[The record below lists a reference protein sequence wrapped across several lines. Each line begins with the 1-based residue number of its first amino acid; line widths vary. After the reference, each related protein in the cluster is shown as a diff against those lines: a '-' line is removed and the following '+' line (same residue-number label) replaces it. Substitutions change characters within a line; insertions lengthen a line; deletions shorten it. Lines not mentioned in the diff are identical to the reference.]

1 LKPTLPRGFHVQR
14 VAWKA
19 QCTCQVRRLM
29 QPVQHDELPHELSSF
44 VGRQAEIEAVANE
57 LRGARLVTL
66 TGSGGVGKTRLA
78 LRVAGQTSRE
88 YASCAWVGLSAV
100 GESARLGRAV
110 AAAVQT
116 GDRGIVETLVATLR
130 GQRLL
135 LVLDNCEHVI
145 GRCAELAVRV
155 LQECAGVRILA
166 TSREPLM
173 VPGEQVHPVMPLSVP
188 AEGDPFER
196 LAENEAV
203 QLFVERARARTARF
217 ELTPETAAQT
227 ASICRAVDGV
237 PLAIELAATR
247 TATMTLTEIA
257 RRLDDP
263 LTLLDGSG
271 RAAPARHQSLRAS
284 LDWSHDL
291 LPEPEQRLLRRLAIF
306 GDAFTLDTAVA
317 LCSDRHLPSAGVG
330 RWLERLVAQS
340 LVLTEEHAAA
350 TRFRLTPTVR
360 QYGLARL
367 EQAGELAPLQERY
380 RAWCVAALEPAQR
393 WPVVPNAEAG
403 DGLVASVLGPR
414 REVSVMLFE
423 PRLTVPSAEPAP
435 PKPRLRRPS
444 LLSERERDVAILV
457 ANGRSNREIAEELV
471 ITKKTAE
478 AHVSH
483 ILTKLGLGSRVQIA
497 TWSLQNGLSAEGD
510 DLAVGATG

>member
-1 LKPTLPRGFHVQR
+1 MTPTLPRGAHVQR

-19 QCTCQVRRLM
+19 QCTCHLRRTI
-29 QPVQHDELPHELSSF
+29 QPVPHDELPHELDSF
-44 VGRQAEIEAVANE
+44 VGRQAEIEAVASE

-66 TGSGGVGKTRLA
+66 TGCGGVGKTRLA
-78 LRVAGQTSRE
+78 LRVAGQASHE
-88 YASCAWVGLSAV
+88 YACRAWVGLSAV
-100 GESARLGRAV
+100 GEGPRLGRAV
-110 AAAVQT
+110 AAAIQT
-116 GDRGIVETLVATLR
+116 GDRGLLETLVATLR

-155 LQECAGVRILA
+155 LRGCAGVRILA

-173 VPGEQVHPVMPLSVP
+173 VPGEQVHPVMPLSLP
-188 AEGDPFER
+188 GADDPFER

-203 QLFVERARARTARF
+203 RLFVERARARTAHF
-217 ELTPETAAQT
+217 ELTPETAART
-227 ASICRAVDGV
+227 AGICRAVDGV
-237 PLAIELAATR
+237 PLAIELAAAR
-247 TATMTLTEIA
+247 TATMTLGEIA

-263 LTLLDGSG
+263 LALLDGSG
-271 RAAPARHQSLRAS
+271 RAAPARQRSLRAS

-291 LPEPEQRLLRRLAIF
+291 LSEPEQRLLRRLAIF
-306 GDAFTLDTAVA
+306 GDPFTLENAAAV
-317 LCSDRHLPSAGVG
+317 CSDRQLPSADVA
-330 RWLERLVAQS
+330 RWLERLVVQS
-340 LVLTEEHAAA
+340 LLLTEEHAGA
-350 TRFRLTPTVR
+350 TRFRLTSLVR

-380 RAWCVAALEPAQR
+380 RAWRVAALA
-393 WPVVPNAEAG
+393 
-403 DGLVASVLGPR
+403 ASVLAPR
-414 REVSVMLFE
+414 RAGSVIMLE
-423 PRLTVPSAEPAP
+423 PRMSVRSGKPAA
-435 PKPRLRRPS
+435 RLRRPS

-457 ANGRSNREIAEELV
+457 ADGRSNREIAEELV

-497 TWSLQNGLSAEGD
+497 TWSLQNGLSA
-510 DLAVGATG
+510 TG